1 MAKTEVLYTK
11 AKLLKRIGA
20 HFIDIGL
27 TFLTALTLYSII
39 NTIITHSGWF
49 KSKENEMVE
58 IKNESGLYV
67 NGVVVTSYV
76 DNADLYPSYLQRK
89 NELSSR
95 IDAFYVNPTYFNDNK
110 ALLNYNGRK
119 LNATTTVDGNTIH
132 LFIVEA
138 DVIKEN
144 AVSDEALFNF
154 YKDEIDDNAL
164 GYLVNNPT
172 YFALTKFSFWVSV
185 VEIIVLATISFAL
198 YYLLFPLAVFRRG
211 RQTLGMKL
219 EKIGLITVKAE
230 NLSAGVYVGRFFFMY
245 FVFLPLNFVSFLI
258 PTFVSLGMMYFTKSN
273 SSLVNYVFNDYM
285 VDVTDQKI
293 YFNALEREEFEIKL
307 QEISIENKDLRL
319 K

>member
-11 AKLLKRIGA
+11 AKILKRIGA

-58 IKNESGLYV
+58 IKNESGLYIDA
-67 NGVVVTSYV
+67 VVVTSYV
-76 DNADLYPSYLQRK
+76 DNADLYPSYLERK

-95 IDAFYVNPTYFNDNK
+95 IDTFYVNPTYFNDNK
-110 ALLNYNGRK
+110 ALINYNGRK

-154 YKDEIDDNAL
+154 YKEEIDDNAL

-258 PTFVSLGMMYFTKSN
+258 PIPV
-273 SSLVNYVFNDYM
+273 
-285 VDVTDQKI
+285 
-293 YFNALEREEFEIKL
+293 
-307 QEISIENKDLRL
+307 
-319 K
+319 